1 MARIDN
7 YQYVSGQRVLKLTC
21 INESSSVLLV
31 NLRNLHVSIALERS
45 NL

>member
-7 YQYVSGQRVLKLTC
+7 HYFSGQKVVKC
-21 INESSSVLLV
+21 INELGPVLLI
-31 NLRNLHVSIALERS
+31 NLHVSIALERS